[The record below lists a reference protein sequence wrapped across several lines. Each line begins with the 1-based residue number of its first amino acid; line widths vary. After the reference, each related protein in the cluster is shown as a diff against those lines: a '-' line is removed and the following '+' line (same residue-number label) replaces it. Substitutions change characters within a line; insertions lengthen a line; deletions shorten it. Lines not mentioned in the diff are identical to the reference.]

1 MAAGHQKLKRFADY
15 ADGSLLEL
23 ETQLTLAKRLNFLHV
38 EEAVRL
44 FRMTRETG
52 QLLNGFHRSLIAESR
67 GKRNPS
73 GSR

>member
-52 QLLNGFHRSLIAESR
+52 QLLNGLRRSLIAESR

>member
-52 QLLNGFHRSLIAESR
+52 QLLKRSPPLSNRREQRKAKPF
-67 GKRNPS
+67 G
-73 GSR
+73 